1 MRLGSERAW
10 SALERLLLG
19 LTFGCFGL
27 MALGVSVLSACQLAV
42 GMGSWPMKL
51 LFVLVPAAAL
61 TGLAALC
68 RRAEESGAG

>member
-51 LFVLVPAAAL
+51 LCVLVPAAAL